1 MGKKKESCTIFAL
14 KSINFRREMFDHTL
28 TLFLLVILNG
38 SYNCSHNA
46 LKEGTR
52 FCFLQQKHIREHI
65 SKLNIKRQQMFRT
78 TKRHLPFSFF
88 YYLLAIA
95 TDVKYEN

>member
-1 MGKKKESCTIFAL
+1 MNLVYGGSYELESTYFAGET
-14 KSINFRREMFDHTL
+14 FYHTL

-52 FCFLQQKHIREHI
+52 FCFLQQKHVKRTHFKIKYI
-65 SKLNIKRQQMFRT
+65 KKLQMFRT
-78 TKRHLPFSFF
+78 TNATLPFHS
-88 YYLLAIA
+88 IIISW
-95 TDVKYEN
+95 K